1 LADGTK
7 DVKKKK
13 KGIGTFGFFG
23 PEIAQANSHIAVGLE
38 PASEEPASETVEG
51 VRHRSTRL
59 THRTHDQP
67 IVRSLYPGIDT
78 ALSSLHR
85 GRDSFERRRRR

>member
-38 PASEEPASETVEG
+38 PASELSQLPKQLKASA
-51 VRHRSTRL
+51 
-59 THRTHDQP
+59 
-67 IVRSLYPGIDT
+67 ID
-78 ALSSLHR
+78 
-85 GRDSFERRRRR
+85 RRA